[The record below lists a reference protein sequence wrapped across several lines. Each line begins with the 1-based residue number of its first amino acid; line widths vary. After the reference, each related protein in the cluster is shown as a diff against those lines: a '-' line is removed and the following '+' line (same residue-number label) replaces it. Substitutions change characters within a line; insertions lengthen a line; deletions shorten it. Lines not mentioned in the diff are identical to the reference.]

1 MGNKQYKQY
10 KHIPSDEMWAEFK
23 DIQDKDDIR
32 IWGNRW
38 ISKLDINEYTSTLKI
53 VCKKH
58 TSLASKYYY
67 TGGNGIIVVFTFAN
81 QSGDIIFT
89 PRLTVLK
96 N

>member
-1 MGNKQYKQY
+1 MGNKQY

-32 IWGNRW
+32 IWGKRW
-38 ISKLDINEYTSTLKI
+38 ISKLDINEYTSTLEI
-53 VCKKH
+53 VCMKH
-58 TSLASKYYY
+58 TSLAKKYYY
-67 TGGNGIIVVFTFAN
+67 TGVYNNRIVVFTFSN

-89 PRLTVLK
+89 RRLTVKK